1 MEIRGDI
8 VKQLRNDKGWTQAHL
23 AEICD
28 VNLRTIQRVENQG
41 SASVETIMAL
51 CVAFDVK
58 RQALFKVPQQSEVQA
73 TESPS
78 KRLYALVFICG
89 LLIGISST
97 VIPILFFS

>member
-8 VKQLRNDKGWTQAHL
+8 VKQLRTEKGWTQSHL
-23 AEICD
+23 AEVCD

-58 RQALFKVPQQSEVQA
+58 RQVLFKVPEQSEINQNP
-73 TESPS
+73 TPP
-78 KRLYALVFICG
+78 KKLYMMIFSAGLVV
-89 LLIGISST
+89 GIS
-97 VIPILFFS
+97 VAIIPMLFF

>member
-8 VKQLRNDKGWTQAHL
+8 VKQIRKDKGWTQAHL
-23 AEICD
+23 AEVCD

-58 RQALFKVPQQSEVQA
+58 RQVLFKVPEEAEIQSNP
-73 TESPS
+73 PS
-78 KRLYALVFICG
+78 NTKMYVTIFLSG
-89 LLIGISST
+89 LIIGVSST
-97 VIPILFFS
+97 LVPFLFFT

>member
-8 VKQLRNDKGWTQAHL
+8 VKKMRTDKGWTQAHL

-41 SASVETIMAL
+41 SASLETIMAL

-58 RQALFKVPQQSEVQA
+58 RQVLFKVPEASEIEAGVDRI
-73 TESPS
+73 S
-78 KRLYALVFICG
+78 KIHIMIFASGILLGMLGVLVPVM
-89 LLIGISST
+89 LLG
-97 VIPILFFS
+97 